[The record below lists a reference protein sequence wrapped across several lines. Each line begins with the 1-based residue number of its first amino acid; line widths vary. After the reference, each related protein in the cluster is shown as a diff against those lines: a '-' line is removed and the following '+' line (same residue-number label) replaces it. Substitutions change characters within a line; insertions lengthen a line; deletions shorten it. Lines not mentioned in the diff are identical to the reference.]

1 LSFVS
6 TTQTTA
12 EWWAINGSII
22 FESVGIVAFAI
33 SGLIEAA
40 RKKLDFV
47 GMAMV
52 AALTSFGGGTLRD
65 ILLDRRPFFWVQNI
79 NWIYGILVLCVL
91 AMLFMRAR
99 HLEFTERAIV
109 WPDALGLGIF
119 TAGGTQIAINAHMPP
134 IVAVILGVLS
144 AVFGG
149 VLRDV
154 VVNQIPRA
162 FSDHEPYSIVAF
174 AGAWLVLV
182 GDWLDWSP
190 VASIGLSAAIIVAL
204 RMLVFYRGWRLPEW
218 KV

>member
-1 LSFVS
+1 VNTS
-6 TTQTTA
+6 QTAA
-12 EWWAINGSII
+12 EWWALNGAMM
-22 FESVGIVAFAI
+22 FEGVAIVAFAI

-52 AALTSFGGGTLRD
+52 AALTAFGGGTLRD
-65 ILLDRRPFFWVQNI
+65 ILLDRRPFFWVQNV
-79 NWIYGILVLCVL
+79 NWIYGILALCVL
-91 AMLFMRAR
+91 AMLFMRSR
-99 HLEFTERAIV
+99 HLELTERAIL
-109 WPDALGLGIF
+109 WPDAIGLGIF
-119 TAGGTQIAINAHMPP
+119 TAGGTQIAIGEHMPA

-162 FSDHEPYSIVAF
+162 FSDHQPYSVVAF
-174 AGAWLVLV
+174 TGAWVV
-182 GDWLDWSP
+182 VIGDALSWPQLL
-190 VASIGLSAAIIVAL
+190 SIALSALVILVL
-204 RMLVFYRGWRLPEW
+204 RMLAVYRGWRLPEW